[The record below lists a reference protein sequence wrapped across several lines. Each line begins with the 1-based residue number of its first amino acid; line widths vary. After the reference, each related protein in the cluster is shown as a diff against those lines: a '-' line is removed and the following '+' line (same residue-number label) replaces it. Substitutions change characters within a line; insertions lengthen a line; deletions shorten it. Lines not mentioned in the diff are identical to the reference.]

1 VAGDEAAM
9 DALLAAARAAAD
21 GVDPIVVIVP
31 TAAARQRPD
40 LAVEHGQRAFR
51 SAAGRAGIDVR
62 LETARI
68 LTREDAADP
77 EHVDRL
83 ERAHLIHFPGG
94 DPDLIPAVL
103 RDTPAW
109 PAILGSLERG
119 SCLAGAS
126 AGAMALGER
135 VWTARGGVAGLAL
148 LAGMAV
154 IPHYSPGR
162 IGEWRRAVEDGTPLR
177 WIGIDEQTLII
188 GRPGERWTVAGRGR
202 AHVIPAGS
210 LEPTVEA
217 GSGAAIPA

>member
-1 VAGDEAAM
+1 M
-9 DALLAAARAAAD
+9 DALLAVARTAAD
-21 GVDPIVVIVP
+21 DLDPVLVIVP

-40 LAVEHGQRAFR
+40 LAVEHGERAFR
-51 SAAGRAGIDVR
+51 SAATRAGIGVR

-77 EHVDRL
+77 EQVGRL
-83 ERAHLIHFPGG
+83 EAAHLIHFPGG

-109 PAILGSLERG
+109 SAILSSLERG

-135 VWTARGGVAGLAL
+135 VWTARGGVAGLGL
-148 LAGMAV
+148 LAGMAI

-162 IGEWRRAVEDGTPLR
+162 IGEWRRAVEDGAPLR
-177 WIGIDEQTLII
+177 WIGLDEQTVVI

-202 AHVIPAGS
+202 AHVIPPGA
-210 LEPTVEA
+210 LEPTLEA
-217 GSGAAIPA
+217 GSGTAIPA

>member
-1 VAGDEAAM
+1 M
-9 DALLAAARAAAD
+9 DALLAAARATAD
-21 GVDPIVVIVP
+21 DLDPVIAIVP

-40 LAVEHGQRAFR
+40 LAVAQGERAFR
-51 SAAGRAGIDVR
+51 SAAARAGIGVR

-68 LTREDAADP
+68 LGRDDAADP
-77 EHVDRL
+77 EQLARL
-83 ERAHLIHFPGG
+83 EVAHLIHFPGG

-109 PAILGSLERG
+109 SAILAALDRG

-135 VWTARGGVAGLAL
+135 LWTARGGVPGLGL
-148 LAGMAV
+148 LAGTAV
-154 IPHYSPGR
+154 IPHYQPSR

-177 WIGIDEQTLII
+177 WIGLDEQTLVI

-202 AHVIPAGS
+202 AHVVPPGS
-210 LEPTVEA
+210 LEASLEA
-217 GSGAAIPA
+217 GAGTAIPA